1 MYCSSCGAA
10 LAKRLK
16 FCNRCGAQL
25 QVSKTDLDSESSEKR
40 AKEKR
45 LDEYLDGLFWITVFG
60 LGFVLGGM
68 VVLKKMELS
77 NWLIVSYLVISSTAF
92 LINLALSLWQI
103 YVMTRKPE
111 QAKIP
116 FQLETPDTN
125 ELAPASAQPVLEPVL
140 SVTENTTHRLE
151 RVSQEKVTG

>member
-25 QVSKTDLDSESSEKR
+25 QAGKADLELEASEKR

-68 VVLKKMELS
+68 VVLKKMGLS
-77 NWLIVSYLVISSTAF
+77 DWLIVSYMIISSLAF

-103 YVMTRKPE
+103 YGMTRKPG
-111 QAKIP
+111 QAKLP
-116 FQLETPDTN
+116 NQLEAPDTN
-125 ELAPASAQPVLEPVL
+125 ELAPATAQPVLEPAL
-140 SVTENTTHRLE
+140 SITENTTHRLE
-151 RVSQEKVTG
+151 R